1 MTTTTNRRIATYF
14 LAAVLLSGCDFS
26 GDSEKPRL
34 SMFVGVDI
42 SGSFMQSDH
51 YDDAIDFLA
60 HYLYAHLHGLGGL
73 EVPSVLFVSSI
84 GGATADQ
91 PKTFYPRQT
100 FENQSVE
107 EIAQKLRS
115 IFPRGIENPFTDYNA
130 FFDQIALT
138 VRNKKLVLRPISI
151 VMVSDGI
158 PDIRRE
164 GKTDYRSISL
174 KSLESLSRNI
184 TLRLLYTDAEVGRY
198 WQTKVPRRRVKIW
211 TADAPVMVSWK
222 DPKIL
227 AQGTPLEEQE
237 RFLSW
242 IADIVDYG
250 VSARR
255 VD

>member
-138 VRNKKLVLRPISI
+138 VRNKKLVLRPIL
-151 VMVSDGI
+151 DCHGQRW
-158 PDIRRE
+158 DTGHTKG
-164 GKTDYRSISL
+164 GKDRLPKYQPQVAR
-174 KSLESLSRNI
+174 KSLPEHYAAVTI
-184 TLRLLYTDAEVGRY
+184 Y
-198 WQTKVPRRRVKIW
+198 RRRGGKVL
-211 TADAPVMVSWK
+211 ADQGS
-222 DPKIL
+222 PKESEDL
-227 AQGTPLEEQE
+227 DGGCAGDGLLEGPQDSRPGNTP
-237 RFLSW
+237 
-242 IADIVDYG
+242 
-250 VSARR
+250 
-255 VD
+255 